1 MSIGLTVG
9 NRYWSIGTPDFFGAF
24 FDTVAVRLEAGVR
37 GSQFP
42 LLARDLYSGRLDP
55 SGARDA
61 LLEVE
66 RIRAGLAA
74 HPPEDVV
81 WDADERDRRPPWGDR
96 ISPDI
101 TDLSTYFVTDD
112 GADLLDVLAE
122 ALTESL
128 RQDEPLV
135 IG

>member
-42 LLARDLYSGRLDP
+42 LLARDLYSGRLGP